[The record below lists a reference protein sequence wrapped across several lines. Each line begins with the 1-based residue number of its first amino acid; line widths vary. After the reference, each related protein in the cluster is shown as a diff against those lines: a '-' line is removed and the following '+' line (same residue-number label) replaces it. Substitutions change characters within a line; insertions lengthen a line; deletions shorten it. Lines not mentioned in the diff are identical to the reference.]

1 MGKGKNKSRK
11 GGHRSATK
19 EDVDPILAAD
29 SGSRGG
35 AVGKAG
41 PIQTKIT
48 GSSTAVKEKSVGTAS
63 AAAATAT
70 ASASDLVKKPD
81 LSADLIESLGQ
92 ASEGENSEE
101 ESEDALQTLGDEDSR
116 CTPGVRQNAQ
126 VKTVN
131 VQCES
136 PVSGEVRDAA
146 KTPQGIKQSSFAG
159 LSNHLKLCIS
169 YVASIWS
176 AT

>member
-1 MGKGKNKSRK
+1 MIMGKGKNKSRK
-11 GGHRSATK
+11 GGHGSATK
-19 EDVDPILAAD
+19 EDVDPILAAALARPD
-29 SGSRGG
+29 SSSCGG

-48 GSSTAVKEKSVGTAS
+48 GSSTAA
-63 AAAATAT
+63 
-70 ASASDLVKKPD
+70 
-81 LSADLIESLGQ
+81 SADLIESLRQ

-101 ESEDALQTLGDEDSR
+101 ESEDALQTQGDEDSS

-136 PVSGEVRDAA
+136 PVSGEVKVSNAQV
-146 KTPQGIKQSSFAG
+146 KTVNVQ
-159 LSNHLKLCIS
+159 
-169 YVASIWS
+169 V
-176 AT
+176 